1 MAKPRILV
9 VDDNTDICF
18 VISSYLKRENFEV
31 DEAYSGRS
39 ALKLLE
45 NYKFDLVFCDYR
57 LPDMEGEDLFKEIK
71 KKQPKSEVVIIT
83 AYADVKT
90 AIRCI
95 KMGALDYV
103 TKPIHHQ
110 EILML
115 VKKALEQ
122 KKSGKSTTAAKS
134 TKKGKYV
141 WGPSIQSK
149 KLVKNVELVAP
160 TDMTVI
166 IQGESGTGKEF
177 VANSIHE
184 KSNRKDKPFV
194 AIDCGSLAEELAGSE
209 LFGHVKGS
217 FTGAV
222 TEKTGQFEIANGG
235 TLFLDEIGNL
245 SYENQVKLL
254 RVLQERKIRKVGGTK
269 DIEIDVRLLV
279 ATNEDLQEA
288 VKNGDFREDIYHRLN
303 EFMIKIDPLRNRLE
317 DIDVYINYFLDEANT
332 ALSKDVKKIDEI
344 TLDKLRNYYWHG
356 NLRELKNVIKRAVL
370 LANSGTI
377 TMECVPEEIIFG
389 SSALAGETNGKSTV
403 AAGAITDLKSVVE
416 EAEKNAIMAV
426 LQQTAYNKSKTAER
440 LKIDRKTLYNKMK
453 QYDLIGN

>member
-18 VISSYLKRENFEV
+18 MLSSYLKREGFEV

-45 NYKFDLVFCDYR
+45 NYKFDLVFSDYR
-57 LPDMEGEDLFKEIK
+57 LPDVEGEDLFKEIK
-71 KKQPKSEVVIIT
+71 KRQPETEVVIIT

-90 AIRCI
+90 AIRCM

-110 EILML
+110 EVLML
-115 VKKALEQ
+115 VKQALNKDKNSSSAPKAV
-122 KKSGKSTTAAKS
+122 KSKRTE
-134 TKKGKYV
+134 KYV

-149 KLVKNVELVAP
+149 KLIKNIDLVAP

-184 KSNRKDKPFV
+184 KSQRKGKPFV
-194 AIDCGSLAEELAGSE
+194 AIDCGALAEELAGSE
-209 LFGHVKGS
+209 LFGHVKGA
-217 FTGAV
+217 FTGASND
-222 TEKTGQFEIANGG
+222 KTGQFEMANGG

-269 DIEIDVRLLV
+269 DISIDVRLIV

-288 VKNGDFREDIYHRLN
+288 VETGDFREDIYHRLN
-303 EFMIKIDPLRNRLE
+303 EFMIKIEPLRNRPD
-317 DIDVYINYFLDEANT
+317 DIDVYIDYFLGEAND
-332 ALSKDVKKIDEI
+332 ALGKEVQKIDDI
-344 TLDKLRNYYWHG
+344 TLAKLKSYFWHG

-370 LANSGTI
+370 LASSNTI
-377 TMECVPEEIIFG
+377 TMEGVPEEIIFG
-389 SSALAGETNGKSTV
+389 SSFKPANGNG
-403 AAGAITDLKSVVE
+403 GAISGPITDLKSVVE

-426 LQQTAYNKSKTAER
+426 LQQTSFNKSKTAER
-440 LKIDRKTLYNKMK
+440 LNIDRKTLYNKMK